1 MFFKNFYVFSLF
13 ACGSARVLNSSP
25 GILLRV
31 QNRKIVPDIIPA
43 GQKSVLIPGRI
54 WPHIILRAQ
63 KSVLIPG
70 HIWPLAQVRGRT
82 ILFFFEN
89 GPKMDLAGGY
99 SHTRRKNGTP
109 LFRQKKLIVKSS
121 LMWQ

>member
-1 MFFKNFYVFSLF
+1 MSLTKKKKQKVGQTRGFFVFNIFYVFSLF
-13 ACGSARVLNSSP
+13 ACGSARLLNSSP

-43 GQKSVLIPGRI
+43 GQKSVLIPGHI

-70 HIWPLAQVRGRT
+70 HI
-82 ILFFFEN
+82 
-89 GPKMDLAGGY
+89 
-99 SHTRRKNGTP
+99 
-109 LFRQKKLIVKSS
+109 
-121 LMWQ
+121 